1 MTPQTNFDYF
11 CIILEKTT
19 NIRKKTNNLILK
31 RQPLTNFEH

>member
-1 MTPQTNFDYF
+1 MPQTNFDYF

-19 NIRKKTNNLILK
+19 NNLILK